1 MESDMLSDP
10 MTERERFLA
19 LMEYQPLDRIPNHE
33 VGVWEQTK
41 DRWEQE
47 GLNIHDLTWDWFTGC
62 EYFDMDAREYIPV
75 NYGMMPTFEE
85 RTLEEDERHIIYRH
99 TNGIITKALKDGES
113 RGMRAS
119 MDEYIGF
126 PVANRDDFQAL
137 KKRFDPH
144 LLGRYPPMWK
154 KLNLPC
160 WHKRQHVLILG
171 RNCSTLGFYWRARE
185 WMGTVN
191 LSYAWYD
198 QPDLMH
204 EMMEFIADFTI
215 EVSKPI
221 LDEVTPDYIFI
232 NEDMAMKNG
241 PLLSPRTYKTFIFPH
256 MRRLVDYFKGAGV
269 PYIIVDTD
277 GNSEALIPLLMES
290 GVDGLWPLE
299 RASDMDPLAI
309 RKKYGRALRLWG
321 GVDKRELT
329 RDKAAIDAHL
339 RSLLPLVEDGGF
351 IPTVDHLVPPDVP
364 LENFQYYMERKQHL
378 LRAEW

>member
-1 MESDMLSDP
+1 MPAEN

-19 LMEYQPLDRIPNHE
+19 LMEYKPVDRVPNHE

-41 DRWEQE
+41 DRWEKE

-62 EYFDMDAREYIPV
+62 EYFGMDAREYIPV
-75 NYGMMPTFEE
+75 NYGMLPPFEVE
-85 RTLEEDERHIIYRH
+85 TLEESDRHIVYRH
-99 TNGIITKALKDGES
+99 ANGIITRALKEGES

-126 PVANRDDFQAL
+126 PVANRDDFREL
-137 KKRFDPH
+137 KKRLDPH
-144 LLGRYPPMWK
+144 LQGRYPPMWK
-154 KLNLPC
+154 KLHLSG
-160 WHKRQHVLILG
+160 WQRRQHVLILG
-171 RNCSTLGFYWRARE
+171 TNCSTLGFYWRGRE
-185 WMGTVN
+185 WLGTEG
-191 LSYAWYD
+191 LSYGWYD

-204 EMMEFIADFTI
+204 EMMEFVADFTI

-221 LDEVTPDYIFI
+221 LQEVTPDYIFI

-256 MRRLVDYFKGAGV
+256 MRRLVDYFKSEGV

-277 GNSEALIPLLMES
+277 GNSEPLIPLLMEA

-309 RKKYGRALRLWG
+309 RKKYGRELRLWG

-329 RDKAAIDAHL
+329 KDKAAIDSHL
-339 RSLLPLVEDGGF
+339 HSLLPLIEDGGF

-364 LENFQYYMERKQHL
+364 LENFKYYMERKRL
-378 LRAEW
+378 LLQAAL

>member
-1 MESDMLSDP
+1 MPADR

-19 LMEYQPLDRIPNHE
+19 LMEYKPVDRVPNHE

-47 GLNIHDLTWDWFTGC
+47 GLDIHDLTWDWFTGC
-62 EYFDMDAREYIPV
+62 EAFGMDAREYIPV
-75 NYGMMPTFEE
+75 NFGMMPPFDVQ
-85 RTLEEDERHIIYRH
+85 TLEETDRHIVYRH
-99 TNGIITKALKDGES
+99 ANGIITRALKEGES

-126 PVANRDDFQAL
+126 PVENPADFREL

-144 LLGRYPPMWK
+144 LRGRYPPMWK
-154 KLNLPC
+154 KLHLSGWQN
-160 WHKRQHVLILG
+160 RQHVLILG
-171 RNCSTLGFYWRARE
+171 QNCATLGFYWRARE
-185 WMGTVN
+185 WMGTEG
-191 LSYAWYD
+191 LSYGWYD
-198 QPDLMH
+198 QPGLMH

-221 LDEVTPDYIFI
+221 LEEVTPDYIFI

-241 PLLSPRTYKTFIFPH
+241 PLLSPKTYNTFIFPH
-256 MRRLVDYFKGAGV
+256 MRRLVDFFKRAGV
-269 PYIIVDTD
+269 PYVIVDTD
-277 GNSEALIPLLMES
+277 GNSEPLIPLLMEA

-309 RKKYGRALRLWG
+309 RKKYGRQLRIWG

-329 RDKAAIDAHL
+329 KDKAAIDAHL
-339 RSLLPLVEDGGF
+339 RSLRPLIEDGGF

-364 LENFQYYMERKQHL
+364 LENFKYYMEQKKL
-378 LRAEW
+378 LLQASL